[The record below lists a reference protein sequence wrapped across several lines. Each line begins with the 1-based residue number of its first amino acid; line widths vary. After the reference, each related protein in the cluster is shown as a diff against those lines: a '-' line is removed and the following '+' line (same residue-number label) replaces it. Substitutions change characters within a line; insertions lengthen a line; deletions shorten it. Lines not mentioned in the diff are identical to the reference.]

1 MWYFST
7 TNLGA
12 LSHALQ
18 NMLLERACEDQ
29 RRELAVMEED
39 VQSMRQ
45 LEEVQAQ
52 ILSDREGL
60 EQVTAQRFCEWNAK
74 L

>member
-1 MWYFST
+1 
-7 TNLGA
+7 
-12 LSHALQ
+12 
-18 NMLLERACEDQ
+18 MLLERACEDQ

-52 ILSDREGL
+52 ILSDREVL
-60 EQVTAQRFCEWNAK
+60 EQVTAQRFC
-74 L
+74 

>member
-1 MWYFST
+1 M
-7 TNLGA
+7 GV
-12 LSHALQ
+12 LSHASQ

-52 ILSDREGL
+52 ILSDREVL
-60 EQVTAQRFCEWNAK
+60 EQVTAQRFC
-74 L
+74 